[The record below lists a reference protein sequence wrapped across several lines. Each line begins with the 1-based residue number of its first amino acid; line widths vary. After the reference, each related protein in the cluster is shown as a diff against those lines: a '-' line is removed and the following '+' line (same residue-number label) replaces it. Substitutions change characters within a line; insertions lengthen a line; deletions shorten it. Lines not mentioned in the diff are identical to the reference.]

1 MPQIIKPD
9 FTYKWASGGAA
20 IAPTNVKIQT
30 GWTAEV
36 PPFQWENWSQ
46 NRQDLGIAHILQHG
60 IAQWDA
66 LTEYQYSTNGV
77 KSVVQGSN
85 GVVYRAKQLNT
96 GNNPIED
103 LSNTYW
109 EIAYASQADVTAAT
123 TIASVAQAQALT
135 ANNVL
140 ISPLRLADSFKGV
153 NQSLTANGYQKIP
166 GGLIIQWGSN
176 TEQTTNNTTTLPIAF
191 PTACVFAGITDQ
203 EAISGQLKYAG
214 AYSLGK
220 TTVSFVFNGA
230 PGDFRWIAIGY

>member
-66 LTEYQYSTNGV
+66 LTEYQYSANGV

-153 NQSLTANGYQKIP
+153 NQSLTANGFQKIP
-166 GGLIIQWGSN
+166 GGLIIQWGQASLSGTVAVVTFPIQFPN
-176 TEQTTNNTTTLPIAF
+176 ICTFATTTDSENVPANVRYSGTSNR
-191 PTACVFAGITDQ
+191 TASSVTFT
-203 EAISGQLKYAG
+203 
-214 AYSLGK
+214 
-220 TTVSFVFNGA
+220 FNA
-230 PGDFRWIAIGY
+230 TPADFFWFAIGY